1 MNEAAETER
10 QDPVSSGAA
19 RDEAA
24 LVADFGRQGAAGP
37 VAREFLDEVREELYR
52 RHREGASGFAIVR
65 ELTAATDRLLRALF
79 QYADAAHTRRR
90 FSRLNQRLTVIARG
104 GYGRGELNPRSDLD
118 LIFLHDYKPG
128 PYAEIVTEEM
138 LHALYA
144 TGLDIGSAVRNI
156 GECVSL
162 AATEL
167 REKTALLFARYL
179 AGDEKLYA
187 QFEKKLVSDVLNHDQ
202 QNFFK
207 AKLEETRQRHARY
220 GDSIYLLE
228 PNLKEGEGGLRDLHT
243 ALWLAKVKYNV
254 RGLPELMQKALIT
267 EQEFREVTAAE
278 DFIYRVRNSIHFL
291 TGKHQDQLRFED
303 QEQVAPMLGFRDREG
318 ETASAQLMHAY
329 YRQAEVIRQ
338 FAEGW
343 LARVSQEI
351 SPGRFFWFRQRRVIR
366 PGLVIQ
372 QQNLGLSD
380 PQFFRRDPLNLIT
393 VFADCQA
400 HEAELSG
407 SAFQSV
413 RESLAL
419 VGNELQT
426 NRQAGPALLSILRAP
441 QRVAETLEAMHRAG
455 VLGAIIPEFGNLDA
469 RVLHDLYHIYTVD
482 RHSLAAVGYLER
494 LRAGEFK
501 EDNGLLT
508 GVARDYDA
516 MPLIF
521 LALILHDI
529 GKGHGHDHHERGAI
543 LTEQVCARLGLDS
556 EATDLVVF
564 LVRYHLWMS
573 QVAQKGDVN
582 DARTV
587 EDFARVTGSID
598 RLKALY
604 LMTFADMRAVA
615 PKVYN
620 KWRDTLLSELYI
632 KTLRILEEG
641 HKEAFDPDRRLA
653 LVKHDVREKL
663 ESLNAPAAEIAKF
676 LELMPDRYFLTAPES
691 EIATHFEMMRAL
703 NEGESLVSRHRPFTE
718 REYTEFTL
726 VTTDQPG
733 LFAKIAGVLTANR
746 LDILSGQ
753 ITTRADGIVLDVF
766 RVALGLGGLALED
779 EVWGRV
785 NRDLERVLKGERE
798 IVELV
803 ASAIYSPLARKTP
816 RRFETEV
823 IIDNRSS
830 EDDTVVD
837 VFCQDRSGL
846 LFAIT
851 QTIFEL
857 GHVIH
862 LARISTNSDYA
873 FDVFYITD
881 RTGQKIEDLERMRG
895 LKAAL
900 LERLET
906 PLNAATAITTAT
918 PATTRD

>member
-1 MNEAAETER
+1 LSEAADRER
-10 QDPVSSGAA
+10 EGPDAASGAN
-19 RDEAA
+19 RDETA
-24 LVADFGRQGAAGP
+24 LIADFSRVGSAGA
-37 VAREFLDEVREELYR
+37 VAREFLDQVRAELYR
-52 RHREGASGFAIVR
+52 RHLAGASGFEIVR
-65 ELTAATDRLLRALF
+65 DLTAATDRLLRALF
-79 QYADAAHTRRR
+79 HYADAAHTRRR

-156 GECVSL
+156 GECVNL
-162 AATEL
+162 AASDL
-167 REKTALLFARYL
+167 REKTAILDARYL
-179 AGDEKLYA
+179 AGDDKLYV
-187 QFEKKLVSDVLNHDQ
+187 QFEKKLVSDVLHRDQ

-207 AKLEETRQRHARY
+207 AKLEETRQRHGRY
-220 GDSIYLLE
+220 GDSIFLLE
-228 PNLKEGEGGLRDLHT
+228 PNLKEGQGGLRDLHT
-243 ALWLAKVKYNV
+243 ALWLAKVKYHV
-254 RGLPELMQKALIT
+254 RGLPELMQKALIS
-267 EQEFREVTAAE
+267 EREFGEVTVAQ

-291 TGKHQDQLRFED
+291 TGKHHDQLRFEY
-303 QEQVAPMLGFRDREG
+303 QEQVAPMLGYVDRDG
-318 ETASAQLMHAY
+318 ETASAQLMHTY

-338 FAEGW
+338 FSEMW
-343 LARVSQEI
+343 LARVREEI
-351 SPGRFFWFRQRRVIR
+351 APGRFLWFRQNRVIR
-366 PGLVIQ
+366 PGVVIHQ
-372 QQNLGLSD
+372 QSLGLSD
-380 PQFFRRDPLNLIT
+380 PEFFRRTPLNLVTI
-393 VFADCQA
+393 FADCQA
-400 HEAELSG
+400 HDAELSG
-407 SAFQSV
+407 SAFQAV
-413 RESLAL
+413 RDSLPLTGDALRLDPQTGVAL
-419 VGNELQT
+419 VG
-426 NRQAGPALLSILRAP
+426 ILRAP

-501 EDNGLLT
+501 DDNALLT
-508 GVARDYDA
+508 GVARGYDA

-529 GKGHGHDHHERGAI
+529 GKGHGHDHHERGAV

-564 LVRYHLWMS
+564 LVRNHLWMS

-587 EDFARVTGSID
+587 EDFARLTGSID

-632 KTLRILEEG
+632 KALRILEQG
-641 HKEAFDPDRRLA
+641 NKEAVDPARRLA
-653 LVKHDVREKL
+653 LVKHEVREKL
-663 ESLNAPAAEIAKF
+663 ERANASPPAIAKF
-676 LELMPDRYFLTAPES
+676 LELMPDRYFLTAPEG
-691 EIATHFEMMRAL
+691 EIVTHFEMMRAL
-703 NEGESLVSRHRPFTE
+703 GEGEPLVSRHRPFTQ
-718 REYTEFTL
+718 REYTEFT
-726 VTTDQPG
+726 VVAADQPG
-733 LFAKIAGVLTANR
+733 LFAKVAGVLTANR

-766 RVALGLGGLALED
+766 RVALGLGGLALEED
-779 EVWGRV
+779 VWGRV
-785 NRDLERVLKGERE
+785 NRDLEQVFKGERD

-803 ASAIYSPLARKTP
+803 AAAIYSPLGRKAP
-816 RRFETEV
+816 RRMETEV

-830 EDDTVVD
+830 EENTVVD
-837 VFCQDRSGL
+837 VFCQDRAGL

-851 QTIFEL
+851 HTIFEL

-881 RTGQKIEDLERMRG
+881 GAGQKIEDLERMRA
-895 LKAAL
+895 LEAAL
-900 LERLET
+900 RGRLEV
-906 PLNAATAITTAT
+906 PPSAAAAG
-918 PATTRD
+918 